1 MARMWTRP
9 QCVAHQADLK
19 EPPMY
24 SAQTQ
29 NSEKA
34 MRIVVL
40 DASGPAMQRLS
51 TLLPG
56 IEGYRLH
63 HQRQLSGLRRL
74 LSLAPVELAFLHCD
88 HSMST
93 CRRSVEILRSLAPEL
108 PIIVLAA
115 GMNDQQGELLQAI
128 GASDYLPLEQL
139 SRPLLKRT
147 VHYVIRHEKQSRQL
161 KQLRHHDPLTRIS
174 NRTSF
179 YRALNA
185 QLDSP
190 TPQPPMALL
199 TIDID
204 GFTRLNHN
212 LGPRGGDAIV
222 LMLSKRLQQ
231 ALLPTE
237 QLARIGT
244 DEFAMLIQPRGGEDI
259 YQYTKTRAAQLLNL
273 LTPPY
278 RYNGHDTM
286 AHCSIGVAMVPEHG
300 ERGDDIIRRASLARF
315 RAKKTHGCSY
325 TLFDESLE
333 THISNAP
340 SAMEAEMFTALRANQ
355 FTLYYQ
361 PRVELSTG
369 RIIGAEALIRWL
381 HPKKGLIMPD
391 AFIPLAEESGLIVP
405 IGYWA
410 VHSAGISLMKLR
422 AQGLLHGRVGVNL
435 SFRQFKD
442 EQLAATI
449 TRIIEQQ
456 QIATCAL
463 EFELTESALIK
474 DERHV
479 RACIEQLN
487 ALGIAFSLDD
497 FGTGYS
503 SFALLQKLPIHTLK
517 IDRSFIS
524 NVHCN
529 PDDAE
534 IVRAIINLA
543 HNLEKA
549 VIAEGV
555 ETREQLDFLQAHGC
569 DQVQGYYYSRPI
581 PFEDFEQMLRDNQQT
596 LGSATPDAAYCDN

>member
-1 MARMWTRP
+1 
-9 QCVAHQADLK
+9 
-19 EPPMY
+19 MY
-24 SAQTQ
+24 SAQNQ
-29 NSEKA
+29 NSDNA
-34 MRIVVL
+34 LQFAVL
-40 DASGPAMQRLS
+40 DTTGNLAQRLS

-63 HQRQLSGLRRL
+63 HQRQLGGLRRL
-74 LSLAPVELAFLHCD
+74 LNMGSIDLVFLHCE
-88 HSMST
+88 HSMPT
-93 CRRSVEILRSLAPEL
+93 CRRTIEVLRGLAPDL
-108 PIIVLAA
+108 PLIVLAN
-115 GMNDQQGELLQAI
+115 GMSDEQGEELCTA
-128 GASDYLPLEQL
+128 GATDYLAMEQL
-139 SRPLLKRT
+139 SRPLLKRL
-147 VHYVIRHEKQSRQL
+147 VNYSIRHEKQSTQL
-161 KQLRHHDPLTRIS
+161 KRLRHSDPLTRIS

-179 YRALNA
+179 YRSLNA
-185 QLDSP
+185 MLERP
-190 TPQPPMALL
+190 GEPAPMALL

-222 LMLSKRLQQ
+222 LLLSRRLQQ
-231 ALLPTE
+231 AMLPGE
-237 QLARIGT
+237 QLARMGT
-244 DEFAMLIQPRGGEDI
+244 DEFAMLIHPTGGEDI
-259 YQYTKTRAAQLLNL
+259 YQFTKTRAAQLLSL

-286 AHCSIGVAMVPEHG
+286 AYCSIGITLVPEHG
-300 ERGDDIIRRASLARF
+300 NRGDDIIRRASLARF
-315 RAKKTHGCSY
+315 KAKKQHGCSY
-325 TLFDESLE
+325 ALFDESLE

-381 HPKKGLIMPD
+381 HPQKGLIMPD
-391 AFIPLAEESGLIVP
+391 KFIPLAEDTGLIVP

-410 VHSAGISLMKLR
+410 VHSAGMSLMKLR
-422 AQGLLHGRVGVNL
+422 AEGLLHGRIGVNL

-449 TRIIEQQ
+449 TRIIDQQ

-479 RACIEQLN
+479 RGCIEQLN

-555 ETREQLDFLQAHGC
+555 ETEEQLDFLRAQGC
-569 DQVQGYYYSRPI
+569 DQVQGYYFSRPI
-581 PFEDFEQMLRDNQQT
+581 PFEDFEQMLRENQQKLACSQQST
-596 LGSATPDAAYCDN
+596 TTEPAYCDS

>member
-1 MARMWTRP
+1 
-9 QCVAHQADLK
+9 
-19 EPPMY
+19 MY
-24 SAQTQ
+24 SARNQTSDIPLQ
-29 NSEKA
+29 LA
-34 MRIVVL
+34 VL
-40 DASGPAMQRLS
+40 DTSGRAAQQLS
-51 TLLPG
+51 TLLPSF
-56 IEGYRLH
+56 EGYRLH
-63 HQRQLSGLRRL
+63 HQHQLGGLRRL
-74 LSLAPVELAFLHCD
+74 LNLGSVDLIFLHCE
-88 HSMST
+88 HSLST
-93 CRRSVEILRSLAPEL
+93 CRRTVELLRSLVPEI
-108 PIIVLAA
+108 PIIALATRMTDEI
-115 GMNDQQGELLQAI
+115 GQQLKEQ
-128 GASDYLPLEQL
+128 GATDYLSLEEF
-139 SRPLLKRT
+139 SRPLLKRV
-147 VHYVIRHEKQSRQL
+147 VHYGIRQEKQSQQL
-161 KQLRHHDPLTRIS
+161 KRLRHSDPLTRIS

-179 YRALNA
+179 YRSLNA
-185 QLDSP
+185 LLERPVEQ
-190 TPQPPMALL
+190 TPMALL

-204 GFTRLNHN
+204 GFTQLNHN

-222 LMLSKRLQQ
+222 LLLSRRLQQ
-231 ALLPTE
+231 AVLPGE
-237 QLARIGT
+237 QLARMGT
-244 DEFAMLIQPRGGEDI
+244 DEFAMLIHPTGGEDI
-259 YQYTKTRAAQLLNL
+259 YQFTKTRAAQLLNI

-278 RYNGHDTM
+278 RYNGQDTM
-286 AHCSIGVAMVPEHG
+286 AYCSIGIALTPEHG

-315 RAKKTHGCSY
+315 KAKKQHGCSY
-325 TLFDESLE
+325 ALFDESLE
-333 THISNAP
+333 SHISNAP

-391 AFIPLAEESGLIVP
+391 KFIPLAEDTGLIVP

-410 VHSAGISLMKLR
+410 VHSAGMSLMKLR
-422 AQGLLHGRVGVNL
+422 AQGLLQGRIGVNL

-449 TRIIEQQ
+449 TRIIDQQ

-529 PDDAE
+529 ADDAE

-555 ETREQLDFLQAHGC
+555 ETEEQLDFLRHQGC
-569 DQVQGYYYSRPI
+569 DQVQGYYFSRPI
-581 PFEDFEQMLRDNQQT
+581 PFEDFEQMLRENQRKLARSSENST
-596 LGSATPDAAYCDN
+596 ESTEPAYSDS